1 MPHLEAWR
9 GLVVDEP
16 KRLHAVI
23 DAPKF
28 KKAFGDL
35 DAEDRLKRVPP
46 GYPADHPD
54 AELLKLKDVLFG
66 RRLTDAEALSPKL
79 AGRPGRGLRH
89 RHADA
94 PPARLAGPEMTLQK
108 RLVTPPRKA

>member
-1 MPHLEAWR
+1 MWHADRNQLEAWR
-9 GLVVDEP
+9 VLVVDEP

-28 KKAFGDL
+28 KKAFGAL
-35 DAEDRLKRVPP
+35 DAEDRLKRVPS

-66 RRLTDAEALSPKL
+66 RRVTDAEALSPDLPDIL
-79 AGRPGRGLRH
+79 AQAFATATPMLRL
-89 RHADA
+89 
-94 PPARLAGPEMTLQK
+94 LASL
-108 RLVTPPRKA
+108 TPT